1 MKFDKLVDQLM
12 EQSMNPAIPPGQMMP
27 QLGRGRSIDPGFN
40 RQGPPK
46 TSIQR
51 DMEYKFNPNLRVQEL
66 RVLVQ
71 KHFPELLD
79 KSKYPKKTQGY
90 FGGQIPAAPNAVD
103 TDKID
108 RDELSRQIKM
118 KMLNNPAIGSEF
130 SRVEKHLSDVAGG
143 LTTAIIR
150 TIVGLL
156 GPQSRGV

>member
-1 MKFDKLVDQLM
+1 MKFDKLVNQLM
-12 EQSMNPAIPPGQMMP
+12 EQSMNPAITPGQMMP
-27 QLGRGRSIDPGFN
+27 QLGRGRSIDPGFY
-40 RQGPPK
+40 RQGPPM
-46 TSIQR
+46 TPAQR
-51 DMEYKFNPNLRVQEL
+51 NRQDAFNLNSRWLRL

-118 KMLNNPAIGSEF
+118 KMLNNPAVSSEF
-130 SRVEKHLSDVAGG
+130 SRSEMVFRDVAGG
-143 LTTAIIR
+143 LTAAIIR

>member
-1 MKFDKLVDQLM
+1 
-12 EQSMNPAIPPGQMMP
+12 MMP
-27 QLGRGRSIDPGFN
+27 QWGRGRSMDPGFN

-90 FGGQIPAAPNAVD
+90 FGGPAAPNAVN
-103 TDKID
+103 TDKIN
-108 RDELSRQIKM
+108 RDDLSRQIKM
-118 KMLNNPAIGSEF
+118 KMLNNPAVSSEF
-130 SRVEKHLSDVAGG
+130 SRVEKHLSDVPGG
-143 LTTAIIR
+143 LTAAIIT
-150 TIVGLL
+150 TIVRLL